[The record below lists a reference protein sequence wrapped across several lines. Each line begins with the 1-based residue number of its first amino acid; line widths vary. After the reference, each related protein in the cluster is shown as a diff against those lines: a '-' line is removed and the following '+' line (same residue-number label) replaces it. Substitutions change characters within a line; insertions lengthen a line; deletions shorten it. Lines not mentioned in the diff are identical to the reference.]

1 MQITNKVT
9 KVLIAAV
16 LGSLLTVSP
25 VWAAEQTSNV
35 TVTSSN
41 DAGSPY
47 KSITVNDGS
56 AAIDGS
62 QTPAL
67 TVYLTDGAEVS
78 CTATNLFAP
87 KIDSIGISATE
98 QSGDT
103 TTVKGNMNLT
113 VTGKNTTG
121 AVNAYGIKGQ
131 NGIIAL
137 DNVTA
142 NIIADASTTNSNDS
156 NASAKAIGIENS
168 GTTNAKDLNLN
179 LTSTGGSAIDNA
191 SAKATGLTNGGSLT
205 AGNVNVQATAIGGT
219 VSSASGIFGV
229 DVLGVDNTG
238 STFQTG
244 DIALNINA
252 QAGTGL
258 ASAGSG
264 EMQSTEVIAIGLN
277 NNETTNSNKV
287 NVGNV
292 SGTIV
297 ATGKDALGNLL
308 VGATGIENMA
318 GFLTAKGTDLTV
330 IANGAHSDGLGGTAT
345 SASAIEN
352 NGTNITIT
360 GKTKFNVTANNGSS
374 TMAMTQLVA
383 AGVREDSRVKGASI
397 TLGDVE
403 GQVKTTLSSVSGSGF
418 EGMAAGIWLAG
429 SGTGQSITAN
439 NVDLAVTASST
450 GVTSEQ
456 TFMVAYGL
464 YANSGKIQV
473 NGDATIKA
481 NVNDT
486 NNGGNEGGAAN
497 ALVASDDGGIV
508 NVGTDGTNSLSKT
521 VQLEGDVAAYKN
533 GIINL
538 TLEGSNSYLMGN
550 VFTEGHFDPS
560 STKVQGT
567 VNMTVTKGATWKPVY
582 DNRFGSVNK
591 LVGVP
596 NSGIMPSV
604 QPQDYTFTDNSIGTL
619 TLSDGGIVDLTWD
632 KRERSDSF
640 RTLTIDS
647 LAGEGGIFKVNSDL
661 ANSKADVITLGADST
676 STSVGI
682 DVAYDPYLAQSGLLA
697 GSNITGKALVLVDG
711 SKKMTAVTGV
721 ADSYNS
727 YDYIPTITDNGD
739 NTFSITKLAITNV
752 ISKKVTSPSKPMRNA
767 LQDRMALHNLWVNGE
782 LNNLQKRMGD
792 LRAATPAESGI
803 WARYE
808 HNKLEKGSYDSLNYN
823 LFQLGFDKDFA
834 GKTGTFYRGAAFS
847 YGKGTGDYE
856 NANGDLKYGALS
868 LYQTWMGKDGRYYD
882 VILKGG
888 KLMNNYDLTNTAN
901 PASADYHNWA
911 YSISGEVG
919 KRFTKANG
927 FFVEPQLEMELGRI
941 NGTNYTTSTGLDI
954 DIASQSTA
962 VARLGVSAGR
972 EVKNG
977 SYYAKASY
985 FHDFGGGLNITAAD
999 SNIDPYVYGERSA
1012 KNWCI
1017 FTLGG
1022 QVKASKNCNVYGE
1035 LSKYTGELSNNL
1047 QVNIGARWS
1056 F

>member
-1 MQITNKVT
+1 VNWEKENKMQLTNKVT
-9 KVLIAAV
+9 KVLTAAV

-47 KSITVNDGS
+47 KSITVTSGGG
-56 AAIDGS
+56 AIIQQS
-62 QTPAL
+62 PEL
-67 TVYLTDGAEVS
+67 TVYLTDGAQVS
-78 CTATNLFAP
+78 YSSDSLNNVGIESSVAMP
-87 KIDSIGISATE
+87 KTLTIN
-98 QSGDT
+98 
-103 TTVKGNMNLT
+103 GNMNLT
-113 VTGKNTTG
+113 VTAKNTADG
-121 AVNAYGIKGQ
+121 AAIAYGISGDST
-131 NGIIAL
+131 ITL

-142 NIIADASTTNSNDS
+142 NITAAGSPTNSNGS
-156 NASAKAIGIENS
+156 YAYAKVIGIENNR
-168 GTTNAKDLNLN
+168 TTKAKDLNLN
-179 LTSTGGSAIDNA
+179 LTSTGGSAITNA
-191 SAKATGLTNGGSLT
+191 SATAVGLKNGGSLT

-219 VSSASGIFGV
+219 ISSASGELGTEAKGV
-229 DVLGVDNTG
+229 ENNG
-238 STFQTG
+238 SIFQTA

-252 QAGTGL
+252 QADTTTSTDQSAQETLAGATAVGL
-258 ASAGSG
+258 
-264 EMQSTEVIAIGLN
+264 LN
-277 NNETTNSNKV
+277 NDSTNSHKV

-297 ATGKDALGNLL
+297 ATGKDAPGE
-308 VGATGIENMA
+308 VIIDATGIKNME
-318 GFLTAKGTDLTV
+318 GSLTVQGTDLTV
-330 IANGAHSDGLGGTAT
+330 IANGARGDAEGSDTNAN
-345 SASAIEN
+345 AIYN

-360 GKTKFNVTANNGSS
+360 GKTKFNVTANAGSGNNTS
-374 TMAMTQLVA
+374 TTAV
-383 AGVREDSRVKGASI
+383 GVLERSGVKGDSAI
-397 TLGDVE
+397 LGDVE
-403 GQVKTTLSSVSGSGF
+403 GQVKALVSGSGQQLI
-418 EGMAAGIWLAG
+418 GGADGINISSAPDQG
-429 SGTGQSITAN
+429 SSVTVN
-439 NVDLAVTASST
+439 NINLAVTTSNTGHASEMSLIQST
-450 GVTSEQ
+450 GLMAS
-456 TFMVAYGL
+456 F
-464 YANSGKIQV
+464 GKIQV
-473 NGDATIKA
+473 NGDATIK
-481 NVNDT
+481 T
-486 NNGGNEGGAAN
+486 NIN
-497 ALVASDDGGIV
+497 ALNDGSTEFFTSSALEAQGSGGIV

-521 VQLEGDVAAYKN
+521 VQLEGDVAAYNN

-550 VFTEGHFDPS
+550 VFTDGHFDMS
-560 STKVQGT
+560 MSQVQGT

-582 DNRFGSVNK
+582 DNRYGSVNK
-591 LVGVP
+591 IAGEAQ
-596 NSGIMPSV
+596 SGIMASV
-604 QPQDYTFTDNSIGTL
+604 QPQDYTFTDNSIGML

-640 RTLTIDS
+640 RTLTIGS

-676 STSVGI
+676 STSAGI

-711 SKKMTAVTGV
+711 SKEMTAVTGV

-808 HNKLEKGSYDSLNYN
+808 HNKLDKGSYDSLNYN

-888 KLMNNYDLTNTAN
+888 KLMSDYDLTNTAN

-919 KRFTKANG
+919 KRFAKANG

-962 VARLGVSAGR
+962 IARLGVSAGR

-999 SNIDPYVYGERSA
+999 SNVDPYVYGERSA

>member
-1 MQITNKVT
+1 MQLTNKVT
-9 KVLIAAV
+9 KVLTAAV
-16 LGSLLTVSP
+16 LGSLLAVSP
-25 VWAAEQTSNV
+25 VWAAELTSNV

-41 DAGSPY
+41 DAESPY

-113 VTGKNTTG
+113 VTGKNTAG
-121 AVNAYGIKGQ
+121 VVNAYGIKGQ
-131 NGIIAL
+131 NGTITL

-142 NIIADASTTNSNDS
+142 NITADASTTNSNGSD
-156 NASAKAIGIENS
+156 ASATAIGIENS
-168 GTTNAKDLNLN
+168 GTTNAKDLNLS
-179 LTSTGGSAIDNA
+179 LTSTGGSAIDKA

-219 VSSASGIFGV
+219 VSSASEAFGAK
-229 DVLGVDNTG
+229 VLGVENTG

-244 DIALNINA
+244 DIALNLNA
-252 QAGTGL
+252 QAGTATAIEPSTAIAEATGL
-258 ASAGSG
+258 
-264 EMQSTEVIAIGLN
+264 LN
-277 NNETTNSNKV
+277 NDRTNSHKV

-297 ATGKDALGNLL
+297 ATSKDALGEINL
-308 VGATGIENMA
+308 GASGIRNQS
-318 GFLTAKGTDLTV
+318 GSLTAQGTDLTV
-330 IANGAHSDGLGGTAT
+330 SAVGYGGQRNIINAT
-345 SASAIEN
+345 AIEN
-352 NGTNITIT
+352 GGTNITIT
-360 GKTKFNVTANNGSS
+360 GKTKFNVTANVDSGN
-374 TMAMTQLVA
+374 MTQVIA
-383 AGVREDSRVKGASI
+383 IATGVEERSSVKGDSAI
-397 TLGDVE
+397 LGDVE
-403 GQVKTTLSSVSGSGF
+403 GQVKVLVSGSGQQVM
-418 EGMAAGIWLAG
+418 GGAMGIDIASTPDQG
-429 SGTGQSITAN
+429 SSVTVN
-439 NVDLAVTASST
+439 NINLAVTTSNTGHASE
-450 GVTSEQ
+450 VMEIEN
-456 TFMVAYGL
+456 VGL
-464 YANSGKIQV
+464 MASFGKIQV
-473 NGDATIKA
+473 NGDATIKT
-481 NVNDT
+481 NINTLNNDSTVIFAT
-486 NNGGNEGGAAN
+486 NSLEAQG
-497 ALVASDDGGIV
+497 DGGIV

-632 KRERSDSF
+632 RRERSDSF
-640 RTLTIDS
+640 RTLTVDS
-647 LAGEGGIFKVNSDL
+647 LEGEGGIFKVNSDL